1 MSPLPKHDASL
12 ERWLSVALRTAH
24 LSGVV
29 WVGAAVVAGQAVDPR
44 ATGLLAGSGIALLLT
59 DLRAGRIAL
68 GELAGAVVLAK
79 LALLVWMALDAR
91 QAAWIF
97 WSLLVASSVSSHA
110 PKGWRHWPR
119 SRQVRASNVSKPG

>member
-1 MSPLPKHDASL
+1 MSPPKHEASL

-24 LSGVV
+24 LAGVV

-44 ATGLLAGSGIALLLT
+44 ATVLLAGSGIALLLT

-68 GELAGAVVLAK
+68 GEMAGALVLVK
-79 LALLVWMALDAR
+79 VALLVWMVLDPR
-91 QAAWIF
+91 QAGWIF
-97 WSLLVASSVSSHA
+97 WSLLVASAVSSHA

-119 SRQVRASNVSKPG
+119 SRQVRASSTSKPG

>member
-1 MSPLPKHDASL
+1 MSPPPKHDASL
-12 ERWLSVALRTAH
+12 ERWLAVALRTAH
-24 LSGVV
+24 LAGVV

-119 SRQVRASNVSKPG
+119 SSQVRASNASKPG

>member
-1 MSPLPKHDASL
+1 MISLPHS
-12 ERWLSVALRTAH
+12 LRTLREDSRAG
-24 LSGVV
+24 LVLGVQSV
-29 WVGAAVVAGQAVDPR
+29 PDGL

-110 PKGWRHWPR
+110 SKGWRHWPR
-119 SRQVRASNVSKPG
+119 SRQVRASNASKPG